1 MMRAYS
7 PAILALLGLGLT
19 AGTRADVVRV
29 DLGEDRTAQ
38 FRRALR
44 WEQVAADPSPAD
56 PAVRADL
63 RLRPVNGTNVS
74 LNLTFVSLPD
84 DTLADRENLR
94 RFHAANT
101 KQFIAGS
108 VEGEVRGRD
117 FKTPHGYGVQA
128 RFTDA
133 ALVGKPPEKENYKT
147 VTAVFLHLGERV
159 LVIASLFCDDP
170 QGGEYAE
177 AMEMLRSL
185 RVTTAQNRV

>member
-1 MMRAYS
+1 MKRLLL
-7 PAILALLGLGLT
+7 PLLGLCLL
-19 AGTRADVVRV
+19 AAARADLVRIE
-29 DLGEDRTAQ
+29 LGEGRSAH
-38 FRRALR
+38 FRQALN
-44 WEQVAADPSPAD
+44 WAQVAADPSPAD

-63 RLRPVNGTNVS
+63 RLHPVNGANVS

-84 DTLADRENLR
+84 EALADRENLR
-94 RFHAANT
+94 RFHADNT

-147 VTAVFLHLGERV
+147 VTAVFLYLGERV

-185 RVTTAQNRV
+185 RVSGDSNRL

>member
-1 MMRAYS
+1 MNRLLL
-7 PAILALLGLGLT
+7 PLLGLCLLAAARGEL
-19 AGTRADVVRV
+19 VRI
-29 DLGEDRTAQ
+29 DLGEGRTAQ
-38 FRRALR
+38 FRQAPH

-63 RLRPVNGTNVS
+63 RVRPDNGANVS

-84 DTLADRENLR
+84 EALADRENLR

-101 KQFIAGS
+101 QQFIAGS

-147 VTAVFLHLGERV
+147 VTAVFLYLGQRV
-159 LVIASLFCDDP
+159 LVIASLFCDEP

-185 RVTTAQNRV
+185 RVSGDSNRL